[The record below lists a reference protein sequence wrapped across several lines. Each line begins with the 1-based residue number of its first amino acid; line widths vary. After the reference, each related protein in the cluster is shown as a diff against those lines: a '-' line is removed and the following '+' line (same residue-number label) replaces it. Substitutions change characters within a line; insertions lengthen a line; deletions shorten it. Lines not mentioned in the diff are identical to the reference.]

1 MVNRIRP
8 ATNKSEKGILEINE
22 DEAPLIRLIFDRY
35 VNHERGDGRVAEYL
49 ITHGYTKALRE
60 NGKLV
65 YIDESFVGQVIC
77 NEIYCGV
84 MVYGKRTNVKNP
96 KTGKVTTKVKDKS
109 EWYRSEGLHEP
120 IISKEL
126 FAKAQAIR
134 KKNTH
139 NQPKVYNPNHAAVFS
154 GLLVCPE
161 CGSPMHGVGGLGKVK
176 QDGKHGGG
184 QYYYTCS
191 KHRRKKGEYR
201 CPYSKGWRQDKIDAL
216 MRNIIVQIASN
227 EQFRQD
233 MANRLGKA
241 VDTSEYEAQVEL
253 LSKQIKNKTMTLK
266 RNITAIDNFDWD
278 VENSDTLYDALNAD
292 YIRLTRW

>member
-1 MVNRIRP
+1 
-8 ATNKSEKGILEINE
+8 
-22 DEAPLIRLIFDRY
+22 
-35 VNHERGDGRVAEYL
+35 
-49 ITHGYTKALRE
+49 
-60 NGKLV
+60 
-65 YIDESFVGQVIC
+65 
-77 NEIYCGV
+77 
-84 MVYGKRTNVKNP
+84 
-96 KTGKVTTKVKDKS
+96 
-109 EWYRSEGLHEP
+109 
-120 IISKEL
+120 
-126 FAKAQAIR
+126 
-134 KKNTH
+134 
-139 NQPKVYNPNHAAVFS
+139 
-154 GLLVCPE
+154 
-161 CGSPMHGVGGLGKVK
+161 MHGVGGLGKVK

-233 MANRLGKA
+233 MADRLGKA